1 MTINSI
7 EPSLIKALIA
17 SESSFHPEVD
27 ISAGKHGRARGLM
40 QLTDDTI
47 SILGNY
53 SGELT
58 DHFVILEHEKLFDPS
73 ANICAGIR
81 WLFRKKITASS
92 KLGHT
97 ATWIEAVAD
106 YKGVLKQ
113 NNSRLMEIFQHHYLC
128 ITDGC

>member
-1 MTINSI
+1 MPDSTVHHILS
-7 EPSLIKALIA
+7 
-17 SESSFHPEVD
+17 SEVNDDQKVHPWRRCPVGFHFVKQHA
-27 ISAGKHGRARGLM
+27 IH
-40 QLTDDTI
+40 TI

-58 DHFVILEHEKLFDPS
+58 DHFVNIAHEKLFDSS

-92 KLGHT
+92 KLGRT

-128 ITDGC
+128 MTDGC